1 MKILSDLFLTV
12 FYIGKLP
19 IAPGTWSSLFSVT
32 IWFLFFKTTHPLF
45 LCILSCLLLLIG
57 VLACNYDLKKSNN
70 HDPSYIVIDEFVGQ
84 WFVFLFIPVNI
95 VNAVIGLILF
105 RIFDI
110 SKIGPVGYF
119 ERFDR
124 GWGVMADD
132 VAAGIISFVILMSL
146 QPILP

>member
-1 MKILSDLFLTV
+1 M
-12 FYIGKLP
+12 
-19 IAPGTWSSLFSVT
+19 
-32 IWFLFFKTTHPLF
+32 
-45 LCILSCLLLLIG
+45 
-57 VLACNYDLKKSNN
+57 
-70 HDPSYIVIDEFVGQ
+70 IDEFVGQ

-95 VNAVIGLILF
+95 VNALIGFILF